1 MAAAS
6 DAHDSALYQR
16 FSARRDLLPAEWADA
31 TGSHQYSLNLTPAEL
46 VGLLEA
52 VDALIRPYVR
62 PIRQGAPDG
71 SAIVHMSLRAFLNP
85 DVYGNSGRQK

>member
-1 MAAAS
+1 MPTTVRSINAFR
-6 DAHDSALYQR
+6 LVGTCY
-16 FSARRDLLPAEWADA
+16 PAEWADA